1 MCVASVA
8 AVRASVS
15 DPVRL
20 AGSHFELFG
29 LPLAFELDAA
39 ELSRRY
45 REAAKLVHPDR
56 FAAATAQEQ
65 RAAVGQAAAL
75 NDAYQV
81 LKSPGK
87 RALYLLNLQA
97 PLEEEATVQD
107 PEFLFQQME
116 WREELEE
123 LAESADFAAIEVF
136 RQRLAGSR
144 KKIDEQFAA
153 VWQDPA
159 QRSLA
164 ERLVRRM
171 QFLDKVLYEVRQ
183 LEERLDDF

>member
-1 MCVASVA
+1 MSEPAT
-8 AVRASVS
+8 
-15 DPVRL
+15 
-20 AGSHFELFG
+20 HFELFG
-29 LPLAFELDAA
+29 LPQAFVLDAGELD
-39 ELSRRY
+39 RRY
-45 REAAKLVHPDR
+45 REAVKLVHPDR
-56 FAAATAQEQ
+56 FVAASGPEQ
-65 RAAVGQAAAL
+65 RAAVERAAAL
-75 NDAYQV
+75 NEAYQV
-81 LKSPGK
+81 LKSPSR

-97 PLEEEATVQD
+97 ALDEEATVQD

-123 LAESADFAAIEVF
+123 LGNSADFAAIDTF
-136 RQRLAGSR
+136 RQRLIGARQDVDQEFSG
-144 KKIDEQFAA
+144 

-159 QRSLA
+159 QRPRA